1 MKKTFSKIFKI
12 IGIIFFVLCFC
23 ASDIE
28 APVKAVSL
36 LTAFFVVG
44 IIFCIIGIKL
54 SNPKPQKP
62 QRTNKKE
69 NNINYS
75 KEFEKLYN
83 KILLIKVCKIINEGS
98 VLIEE

>member
-1 MKKTFSKIFKI
+1 M
-12 IGIIFFVLCFC
+12 
-23 ASDIE
+23 
-28 APVKAVSL
+28 
-36 LTAFFVVG
+36 
-44 IIFCIIGIKL
+44 
-54 SNPKPQKP
+54 SNPKPQKPQKP
-62 QRTNKKE
+62 QRTNKNE